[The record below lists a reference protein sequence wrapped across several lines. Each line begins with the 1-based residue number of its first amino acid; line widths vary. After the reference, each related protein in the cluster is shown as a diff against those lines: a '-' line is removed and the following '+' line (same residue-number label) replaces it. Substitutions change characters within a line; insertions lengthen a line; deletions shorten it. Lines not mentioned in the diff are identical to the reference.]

1 MSLASVDL
9 EARVATRKQ
18 VLIAEI
24 IDHKMNSCRFGA
36 ADAVDKLKARLTEL
50 ACIMKTGDGTS
61 TTLQLEE
68 WITK

>member
-1 MSLASVDL
+1 MSDL
-9 EARVATRKQ
+9 EMRVANRKQ

-50 ACIMKTGDGTS
+50 ACIMKTCDGTS

>member
-1 MSLASVDL
+1 VSLASADL
-9 EARVATRKQ
+9 ETRVANRKQ

-36 ADAVDKLKARLTEL
+36 ADAVDKLKARLSEL
-50 ACIMKTGDGTS
+50 ANIRRAGDGETE
-61 TTLQLEE
+61 TLQLEE